1 MFDSLKK
8 YDVKYA
14 VVGDKIAIFTQRYI
28 SRRWD
33 FRILTV
39 TKISP
44 TRLVITLDDGSKIR
58 DGRMDGKY
66 ANIFIC
72 DDACKL
78 LMHILTER
86 YKAENA
92 VMSFVDKLQNERY
105 TEVRR
110 MSTSNLKKLNQ
121 VFSSIFETK
130 G

>member
-8 YDVKYA
+8 YDVKCA
-14 VVGDKIAIFTQRYI
+14 AVGDKIVIFTQRYI

-33 FRILTV
+33 FCVFTV

-44 TRLVITLDDGSKIR
+44 TGLVITLDDGSKIR

-72 DDACKL
+72 DDACKIL
-78 LMHILTER
+78 IHVLTER
-86 YKAENA
+86 YEVEDA
-92 VMSFVDKLQNERY
+92 VMKFVDKLQNERY
-105 TEVRR
+105 TEIRR

-121 VFSSIFETK
+121 VFSSIFESK

>member
-8 YDVKYA
+8 YDVGRA
-14 VVGDKIAIFTQRYI
+14 AVGDKIVIFTQRYI

-33 FRILTV
+33 FRTFTV
-39 TKISP
+39 TKVSP
-44 TRLVITLDDGSKIR
+44 TGLVITLDDGSKIR

-72 DDACKL
+72 DDACML
-78 LMHILTER
+78 LMQVLTER

-92 VMSFVDKLQNERY
+92 IMNFVDKLQNERY
-105 TEVRR
+105 IEVRR
-110 MSTSNLKKLNQ
+110 MSTSNLEKLNQ
-121 VFSSIFETK
+121 VLSSIFESK